1 MLKDYFGIH
10 CCWFLDKGV
19 NHLFFFSTK
28 TYAESNALVNIDLL
42 MKNTVFFKSFVCL
55 YASIQGSVRIYMYQ
69 NFH

>member
-42 MKNTVFFKSFVCL
+42 MKNTVFLNPLF
-55 YASIQGSVRIYMYQ
+55 AYMLL
-69 NFH
+69 FWVV